1 MPSRLLAA
9 LLVVMVA
16 AAACDEA
23 APADPNRPGV
33 PATIAGTSWRVV
45 SVGGRAPVAGGV
57 PTVAFEVARV
67 IGSGGCNTFGGSY
80 RYDADSGQITF
91 ENLGMT
97 AMGCFDGRRNEFE
110 TAFSEALV
118 QVVLVSIDARGLLTL
133 RGPGGAIVL
142 EPDPQR
148 AVEG

>member
-16 AAACDEA
+16 AMACDDA

-45 SVGGRAPVAGGV
+45 SVGGRAPVAGSV
-57 PTVAFEVARV
+57 PTITFEGARV
-67 IGSGGCNTFGGSY
+67 TGDSGCNFFGGSY
-80 RYDADSGQITF
+80 QYDAGSGRISF

-97 AMGCFDGRRNEFE
+97 ARACAEARRNEFE
-110 TAFSEALV
+110 TVFTLALQ
-118 QVVLVSIDARGLLTL
+118 QVERVSVDIGGLLTL
-133 RGPGGAIVL
+133 SGPGGAIVL
-142 EPDPQR
+142 EADPQR